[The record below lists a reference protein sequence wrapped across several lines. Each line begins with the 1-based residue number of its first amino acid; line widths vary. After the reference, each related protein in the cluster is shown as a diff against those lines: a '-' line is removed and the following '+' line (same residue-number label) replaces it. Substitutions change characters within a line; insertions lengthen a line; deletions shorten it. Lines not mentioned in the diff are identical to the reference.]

1 MEILVEITE
10 KKQESKKS
18 ACSNCSGVLK
28 ASYLKLS
35 WTDLYL
41 ESRPMNMVQTKGK
54 YKLQNQYQIL
64 SDANTS
70 VYRIVV
76 MQINSN
82 MGSTMKT
89 K

>member
-1 MEILVEITE
+1 
-10 KKQESKKS
+10 
-18 ACSNCSGVLK
+18 
-28 ASYLKLS
+28 
-35 WTDLYL
+35 
-41 ESRPMNMVQTKGK
+41 MNMVQTKGK

-82 MGSTMKT
+82 MGSTMKKKVVMCT
-89 K
+89 